1 LHRFDTAHECDGRT
15 DRQTDGRTPRRWQ
28 RRAKHSAFARKKE
41 EKERVRIGQKK
52 REGKKGRE
60 LSPPLAVR

>member
-28 RRAKHSAFARKKE
+28 RRAKHTAFARKKLKIVYSSLWE
-41 EKERVRIGQKK
+41 TSCSAMG
-52 REGKKGRE
+52 
-60 LSPPLAVR
+60 